1 MRQNTRVIHASSRD
15 PEEDETEPVPRP
27 GHSRTQSWSVEPW
40 RTSTRRKSQ
49 RDSTGAVVVR
59 KRPSA
64 GGAIP
69 PLPGKDGKVL
79 PIVDEN
85 EAASVASQ
93 VEDGAERGRLFV
105 KVIGV
110 KDLTLPLPQ
119 GMIIILP
126 YFQLHSYSQRYYQVN
141 RHIFA

>member
-15 PEEDETEPVPRP
+15 PEEDESEPTSRP

-40 RTSTRRKSQ
+40 RASTRRKSQ
-49 RDSTGAVVVR
+49 RDSTGSVVVR

-64 GGAIP
+64 GIPIP
-69 PLPGKDGKVL
+69 PLPGKDGRVL

-85 EAASVASQ
+85 EAASVTSQ

-119 GMIIILP
+119 GITLFL
-126 YFQLHSYSQRYYQVN
+126 YLQLNSC
-141 RHIFA
+141 

>member
-15 PEEDETEPVPRP
+15 PEEDESEPAPRP

-40 RTSTRRKSQ
+40 RASTRRKSQ
-49 RDSTGAVVVR
+49 RDSTGGVAVR
-59 KRPSA
+59 KRPA
-64 GGAIP
+64 GVPIP
-69 PLPGKDGKVL
+69 PLPGKDGRVL

-85 EAASVASQ
+85 EAASVTSQ

-119 GMIIILP
+119 GTTTVSL
-126 YFQLHSYSQRYYQVN
+126 YLQLNSC
-141 RHIFA
+141 